1 MPWRQRDGEPVAAR
15 SIPTGQGD
23 SLGQDVEV
31 LQHLPGVQSGEGDPW
46 RRRVCHL
53 PPPRR
58 ERPSG
63 IFPLQPC
70 PGSAS
75 AQTFHQAFPHWI
87 NGLSV
92 SPPISPAP
100 HPSTNRRLRN
110 EGGFVGHFCGSFPD
124 PFHFAV
130 VFTSAG
136 SRTGGRAQDRAHTN
150 TTSEWAVPPSCPPA
164 APCAAAPRAGS
175 SRSEPS
181 RRSPSPSLCSHPRG
195 STCNGAAGG
204 RNRTSSVQKGPC
216 HLPGPRSR

>member
-1 MPWRQRDGEPVAAR
+1 MGSRRLPGASP
-15 SIPTGQGD
+15 QGRGTAWAGTWP
-23 SLGQDVEV
+23 SLVEV
-31 LQHLPGVQSGEGDPW
+31 SQHLPGRQSGGDPR

-63 IFPLQPC
+63 IFPLRPC

-75 AQTFHQAFPHWI
+75 AQTFHQAFPRWI

-100 HPSTNRRLRN
+100 RPFTNTRLRD
-110 EGGFVGHFCGSFPD
+110 EGGFVGHFCGSSPD

-136 SRTGGRAQDRAHTN
+136 SRAGGRAQDQAHTN
-150 TTSEWAVPPSCPPA
+150 ATSEWAVPPPAPPQPPVPQPPVPA
-164 APCAAAPRAGS
+164 APA
-175 SRSEPS
+175 
-181 RRSPSPSLCSHPRG
+181 RSPPVVCRRPVSVPTR
-195 STCNGAAGG
+195 NGAVGG
-204 RNRTSSVQKGPC
+204 RNRTNSVQKDPR
-216 HLPGPRSR
+216 HLPGPRSC